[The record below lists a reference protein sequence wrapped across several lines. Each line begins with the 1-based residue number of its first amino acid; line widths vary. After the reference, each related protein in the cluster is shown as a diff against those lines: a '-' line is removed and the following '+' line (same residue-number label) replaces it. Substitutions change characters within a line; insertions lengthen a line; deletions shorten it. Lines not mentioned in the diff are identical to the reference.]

1 MTRYQALAVTTVGV
15 TLVLIT
21 IGAVV
26 RTTGSGLG
34 CPDWPLCHG
43 QWLPPAERTAIIEY
57 THRTAAAIV
66 GLFIVATAAVA
77 LLRHRGD
84 TVVRNLAVA
93 AVVLLAVQAWLGKET
108 VERELPPEIVTL
120 HLGTALTLLAVL
132 SVLTVFAFYGEQ
144 RRRIESRER
153 AAFVRL
159 ATITAALLLVLLLG
173 GSFTLRPRLPP
184 PPATGPATLPA
195 AILLVILL
203 GGSYVVGSDSTT
215 ACTTWPGCLQAPVPF
230 VDGVLEQHIHWAH
243 RLSTLVGLGAV
254 GFVALSATELRGPLA
269 DRIQAGSMVLLG
281 LYGLQML
288 VGAANIWTTFSDVVR
303 ASHLALGAMIWAA
316 AVLLVVAAAYEPGEA
331 TEETEASR
339 SVGDGREAARA

>member
-1 MTRYQALAVTTVGV
+1 MTRYQALAVTTVGA
-15 TLVLIT
+15 TLVLIA

-43 QWLPPAERTAIIEY
+43 QLLPPAERTAIIEY

-153 AAFVRL
+153 ASFVRL
-159 ATITAALLLVLLLG
+159 ATIT
-173 GSFTLRPRLPP
+173 
-184 PPATGPATLPA
+184 A

-269 DRIQAGSMVLLG
+269 DRIQAASMVLLG

-303 ASHLALGAMIWAA
+303 ASHLALGALIWAG

>member
-1 MTRYQALAVTTVGV
+1 MTRYQALAVTTVCA

-43 QWLPPAERTAIIEY
+43 QLLPPAERTAIIEF
-57 THRTAAAIV
+57 THRSAAAIV
-66 GLFIVATAAVA
+66 GLLIVATAAVA

-132 SVLTVFAFYGEQ
+132 SVLTVFAFYGPD
-144 RRRIESRER
+144 RRRIEGPER
-153 AAFVRL
+153 ASFVRL
-159 ATITAALLLVLLLG
+159 AAITAA
-173 GSFTLRPRLPP
+173 
-184 PPATGPATLPA
+184 
-195 AILLVILL
+195 ILMVILL
-203 GGSYVVGSDSTT
+203 GGSYVVGSSSTT
-215 ACTTWPGCLQAPVPF
+215 ACTTWPGCLQAPIPF

-243 RLSTLVGLGAV
+243 RLSTLVGFGAV
-254 GFVALSATELRGPLA
+254 GFVALSATTLRGPNA
-269 DRIQAGSMVLLG
+269 ERIGVASIALLG
-281 LYGLQML
+281 LYGAQML
-288 VGAANIWTTFSDVVR
+288 IGAANIWTTFSDVVR
-303 ASHLALGAMIWAA
+303 ASHLAAGAAIWAL
-316 AVLLVVAAAYEPGEA
+316 AVILVVAAAYQPGEA
-331 TEETEASR
+331 TQEAEAAR
-339 SVGDGREAARA
+339 PAGDGREPARA

>member
-15 TLVLIT
+15 TLVLIA

-84 TVVRNLAVA
+84 TVVRNLAIA

-153 AAFVRL
+153 ASFVRL
-159 ATITAALLLVLLLG
+159 ATIT
-173 GSFTLRPRLPP
+173 
-184 PPATGPATLPA
+184 A

-269 DRIQAGSMVLLG
+269 DRIQAASMVLLG

-303 ASHLALGAMIWAA
+303 ASHLALGALIWAG

-339 SVGDGREAARA
+339 SVGNGREAARA

>member
-1 MTRYQALAVTTVGV
+1 MTRYQTLAVTTVGV
-15 TLVLIT
+15 TLVLIA

-43 QWLPPAERTAIIEY
+43 QLLPPAERTAIIEY

-66 GLFIVATAAVA
+66 GLFIVATATVA

-84 TVVRNLAVA
+84 TVVRNLAIA
-93 AVVLLAVQAWLGKET
+93 SLVLLAVQAWLGKET

-159 ATITAALLLVLLLG
+159 ATIT
-173 GSFTLRPRLPP
+173 
-184 PPATGPATLPA
+184 A

-269 DRIQAGSMVLLG
+269 ERIQAASMVLLG

-303 ASHLALGAMIWAA
+303 ASHLALGALIWAA
-316 AVLLVVAAAYEPGEA
+316 AVLLVVAAAYEPGEV
-331 TEETEASR
+331 TEGAEASR

>member
-159 ATITAALLLVLLLG
+159 ATITAA
-173 GSFTLRPRLPP
+173 
-184 PPATGPATLPA
+184 
-195 AILLVILL
+195 ILLVILL

>member
-1 MTRYQALAVTTVGV
+1 MTRYQTLAVTTVGV
-15 TLVLIT
+15 TLVLIA

-84 TVVRNLAVA
+84 TVVRNLAIA

-153 AAFVRL
+153 ASFVRL
-159 ATITAALLLVLLLG
+159 ATIT
-173 GSFTLRPRLPP
+173 
-184 PPATGPATLPA
+184 A

-243 RLSTLVGLGAV
+243 RLSTLVGLAAV

-269 DRIQAGSMVLLG
+269 DRIQAASMVLLG

-303 ASHLALGAMIWAA
+303 ASHLALGALIWAA

>member
-1 MTRYQALAVTTVGV
+1 MTRYQTLAVTTVGV
-15 TLVLIT
+15 TLVLIA

-77 LLRHRGD
+77 LLKHRGD
-84 TVVRNLAVA
+84 TVVRNLAIA
-93 AVVLLAVQAWLGKET
+93 SVVLLAVQAWLGKET

-144 RRRIESRER
+144 RRRIESRDR

-159 ATITAALLLVLLLG
+159 ATIT
-173 GSFTLRPRLPP
+173 
-184 PPATGPATLPA
+184 A

-269 DRIQAGSMVLLG
+269 ERIQAAAMVLLG

-303 ASHLALGAMIWAA
+303 ASHLALGALIWAA
-316 AVLLVVAAAYEPGEA
+316 AVLLVVAAAYEPGEV
-331 TEETEASR
+331 TEEAEASR

>member
-15 TLVLIT
+15 TLVLIA

-43 QWLPPAERTAIIEY
+43 QLLPPAERTAIIEY

-159 ATITAALLLVLLLG
+159 ATIT
-173 GSFTLRPRLPP
+173 
-184 PPATGPATLPA
+184 A

>member
-15 TLVLIT
+15 TLVLIA

-43 QWLPPAERTAIIEY
+43 QLLPPAERTAIIEY

-84 TVVRNLAVA
+84 TVVRNLAIA
-93 AVVLLAVQAWLGKET
+93 AVVLLVVQAWLGKET

-153 AAFVRL
+153 ASFVRL
-159 ATITAALLLVLLLG
+159 ATIT
-173 GSFTLRPRLPP
+173 
-184 PPATGPATLPA
+184 A

-269 DRIQAGSMVLLG
+269 DRIQAASMVLLG

-303 ASHLALGAMIWAA
+303 ASHLALGALIWAD

>member
-15 TLVLIT
+15 TLVLIA

-84 TVVRNLAVA
+84 TVVRNLAIA

-159 ATITAALLLVLLLG
+159 ATITAA
-173 GSFTLRPRLPP
+173 
-184 PPATGPATLPA
+184 
-195 AILLVILL
+195 ILLVILL

-254 GFVALSATELRGPLA
+254 GFVALSATELRGPFA
-269 DRIQAGSMVLLG
+269 DRIQAASMVLLG

-303 ASHLALGAMIWAA
+303 ASHLALGALIWAG

>member
-1 MTRYQALAVTTVGV
+1 MTRYQALAVTTVGA
-15 TLVLIT
+15 TLVLIA

-43 QWLPPAERTAIIEY
+43 QLLPPAERTAIIEY

-66 GLFIVATAAVA
+66 GLLIVATAAVA

-84 TVVRNLAVA
+84 AVVRNLAIT

-120 HLGTALTLLAVL
+120 HLGAALTLVAVL
-132 SVLTVFAFYGEQ
+132 SVLTVFAFYGAE
-144 RRRIESRER
+144 RRRIESSER
-153 AAFVRL
+153 ASFVRQ
-159 ATITAALLLVLLLG
+159 ATITAV
-173 GSFTLRPRLPP
+173 
-184 PPATGPATLPA
+184 
-195 AILLVILL
+195 ILLAILL
-203 GGSYVVGSDSTT
+203 GGSYVVGSDSTS

-230 VDGVLEQHIHWAH
+230 LEGVREQHIHWAH
-243 RLSTLVGLGAV
+243 RLSTLVGFGAV
-254 GFVALSATELRGPLA
+254 GLLALSATTLRGPLA
-269 DRIQAGSMVLLG
+269 DRLRTASMALLG

-303 ASHLALGAMIWAA
+303 ASHLALGAAIWAI
-316 AVLLVVAAAYEPGEA
+316 AVLIIVAAAYQPGEVTQDA
-331 TEETEASR
+331 TASR
-339 SVGDGREAARA
+339 PVDGGREPARA

>member
-1 MTRYQALAVTTVGV
+1 MTRYQTLAVTTVGV
-15 TLVLIT
+15 TMVLIA

-84 TVVRNLAVA
+84 TVVRNLAIA

-153 AAFVRL
+153 ASFVRL
-159 ATITAALLLVLLLG
+159 ATIT
-173 GSFTLRPRLPP
+173 
-184 PPATGPATLPA
+184 A

-269 DRIQAGSMVLLG
+269 DRIQAASMVLLG

-303 ASHLALGAMIWAA
+303 ASHLALGALIWAA

>member
-15 TLVLIT
+15 TLVLIA

-159 ATITAALLLVLLLG
+159 ATITAA
-173 GSFTLRPRLPP
+173 
-184 PPATGPATLPA
+184 
-195 AILLVILL
+195 ILLVILL

-269 DRIQAGSMVLLG
+269 DRIQAASMVLLG

-303 ASHLALGAMIWAA
+303 ASHLALGALIWAA

>member
-1 MTRYQALAVTTVGV
+1 VTRYQALAVTTVGV

-159 ATITAALLLVLLLG
+159 ATITAA
-173 GSFTLRPRLPP
+173 
-184 PPATGPATLPA
+184 
-195 AILLVILL
+195 ILLVILL

>member
-15 TLVLIT
+15 TLVLIA

-43 QWLPPAERTAIIEY
+43 QLLPPAERTAIIEY

-153 AAFVRL
+153 ASFVRL
-159 ATITAALLLVLLLG
+159 VTIT
-173 GSFTLRPRLPP
+173 
-184 PPATGPATLPA
+184 A

-269 DRIQAGSMVLLG
+269 DRIQAASMVLLG

-303 ASHLALGAMIWAA
+303 ASHLALGALIWAG

-339 SVGDGREAARA
+339 SVGNGREAARA

>member
-1 MTRYQALAVTTVGV
+1 VTRYQALAVTTVGV
-15 TLVLIT
+15 TLVLIA

-43 QWLPPAERTAIIEY
+43 QLLPPPERTAIIEY

-84 TVVRNLAVA
+84 TVVRNLAIA

-153 AAFVRL
+153 ASFVRL
-159 ATITAALLLVLLLG
+159 ATIT
-173 GSFTLRPRLPP
+173 
-184 PPATGPATLPA
+184 A

-269 DRIQAGSMVLLG
+269 DRIQAASMVLLG

-303 ASHLALGAMIWAA
+303 ASHLALGALIWAG